1 MKNDIGSGIAQAA
14 TGILAMIALGLLTGL
29 FVQLLWNALVPE
41 IFGLPRISFWQ
52 AWGLIVL
59 SGLLTGSKVRYEKAK
74 DR

>member
-1 MKNDIGSGIAQAA
+1 MKNDIGSGIAQAVV
-14 TGILAMIALGLLTGL
+14 GLLAMIALGLLTGL

-59 SGLLTGSKVRYEKAK
+59 SGLLTGSKVRYEK
-74 DR
+74 D

>member
-1 MKNDIGSGIAQAA
+1 
-14 TGILAMIALGLLTGL
+14 MIALGLLTGL

-59 SGLLTGSKVRYEKAK
+59 SGLLTGSKVRYEKTK

>member
-1 MKNDIGSGIAQAA
+1 
-14 TGILAMIALGLLTGL
+14 MIALGLLTGL